1 MNAPETVVRSRRPGI
16 VRMVLAGLAL
26 AAGLA
31 PWWSA
36 REEGWRAFP
45 GFDVAPAVEDVVDEL
60 PIFETIEINPGSPEA
75 KAHSATLARMPDGR
89 LVAAWYAGSGE
100 GHTDVGIFTSV
111 RDPRGAWSEPRR
123 ILSREMMFGSLGRY
137 ALSLGNPLLLPGEG
151 GKLGLLFVSIAAGR
165 WSGSSLN
172 LAWSEDGGET
182 WGPVEKLTTNPLFN
196 LAALPRNPP
205 ARLDGGGWA
214 VPVYEE
220 LVGNFP
226 EILWLLP
233 RNGGFSAAVSRMAG
247 GLEVMQPALVPLSVQ
262 DAAAFYR
269 DVTKTRRM
277 FMARSEDSGRAW
289 SRPEPTELPNFHS
302 GVCVVRLPDGRLLCA
317 FNDTT
322 KRVRE
327 NLRLAISGDEG
338 RTWRRI
344 ATLAEEKEQE
354 FSYPYMLVGD
364 DGWVR
369 MVYSSRKNRICYV
382 EFNSEWLNSMADAA
396 QRKGEVP

>member
-1 MNAPETVVRSRRPGI
+1 MTATADTGRRKPLRI
-16 VRMVLAGLAL
+16 VRAILCCSAL

-36 REEGWRAFP
+36 REEGRTAFP
-45 GFDVAPAVEDVVDEL
+45 GFDVLPPVADIVDEL
-60 PIFETIEINPGSPEA
+60 PIINSVEINPESPQE
-75 KAHSATLARMPDGR
+75 KAHSATLARMPEGR

-100 GHTDVGIFTSV
+100 GHMDVGIFTSA
-111 RDPRGAWSEPRR
+111 RNADGGWSAPRMA
-123 ILSREMMFGSLGRY
+123 LSREAVSASLGRFV
-137 ALSLGNPLLLPGEG
+137 LSLGNPLLLPGEG
-151 GKLGLLFVSIAAGR
+151 GRLGLLFVSIGVGR

-205 ARLDGGGWA
+205 ARLHGGGWA
-214 VPVYEE
+214 VPIYEE

-233 RNGGFSAAVSRMAG
+233 GEGGYSAAVSRMAG
-247 GLEVMQPALVPLSVQ
+247 GLAVMQPALVPLSPK
-262 DAAAFYR
+262 DATAFYR
-269 DVTKTRRM
+269 DVTEARRM
-277 FMARSEDSGRAW
+277 FAARSADAGRTW
-289 SRPEPTELPNFHS
+289 SHPEATELPNAHS
-302 GVCVVRLPDGRLLCA
+302 GVCVIRLPDGRLLCA

-322 KRVRE
+322 KRIRE
-327 NLRLAISGDEG
+327 NLRLALSDDEG

-344 ATLAEEKEQE
+344 ATLAEEKDQE
-354 FSYPYMLVGD
+354 FSYPYMIAGE

-369 MVYSSRKNRICYV
+369 MLYSSRRNRICYT
-382 EFNSEWLNSMADAA
+382 EFNSEWINSMADLA
-396 QRKGEVP
+396 QRGEEKP